1 MDHVDNRRM
10 SISTDT
16 MPFSSS
22 SLTAAGG
29 AGRRNRT
36 GLLLLPAGILA
47 LVFFAYPLGLI
58 IWRSFTDPTIGFEN
72 YLAIF
77 ADAGAMAILGRT
89 FFTAFAV
96 STITLI
102 LAYPYAYVMTL
113 VSPRARAILTAIALL
128 PFWMSLMARTF
139 SWVVLLGHDGPVSKL
154 FSFFGLHDV
163 TLLGT
168 LWGVVIGTVQV
179 LLPYMVLTLYGTMQG
194 IDRRLV
200 DAALSLG
207 AKPSSAFRRVYL
219 PLSLPGVA
227 AGYVL
232 VFVIALGF
240 YITPRILGSPQ
251 QSLIAQIIGIKVE
264 KLLDFGGAGAMG
276 TILLVATLLLLLV
289 VSRVSGAG
297 ALLKGGDDEKAAR

>member
-1 MDHVDNRRM
+1 M
-10 SISTDT
+10 SLSTDT
-16 MPFSSS
+16 LPFSYAS
-22 SLTAAGG
+22 ARRAGV
-29 AGRRNRT
+29 RNRS
-36 GLLLLPAGILA
+36 GLLLLPAAILA
-47 LVFFAYPLGLI
+47 LAFFAYPVALI
-58 IWRSFTDPTIGFEN
+58 IWRSFTDPTVGLDN
-72 YLAIF
+72 YLRIF
-77 ADAGAMAILGRT
+77 ADAGAMAVLGRT

-96 STITLI
+96 STITLV

-139 SWVVLLGHDGPVSKL
+139 SWVVLLGYKGPVYEF
-154 FSFFGLHDV
+154 FSWFGLEDV

-168 LWGVVIGTVQV
+168 VWGVIIGTVQV

-194 IDRRLV
+194 IDHRLV

-207 AKPSSAFRRVYL
+207 ARPVAAFRKVYL

-251 QSLIAQIIGIKVE
+251 QSLIAQIIGIRVE

-276 TILLVATLLLLLV
+276 TILLVATLLLLLI
-289 VSRVSGAG
+289 VSRIPGTG
-297 ALLKGGDDEKAAR
+297 DLLKGGDDESAR

>member
-1 MDHVDNRRM
+1 MTIAPG
-10 SISTDT
+10 SLPASSPSSTAT
-16 MPFSSS
+16 KR
-22 SLTAAGG
+22 AGL
-29 AGRRNRT
+29 RNRT

-47 LVFFAYPLGLI
+47 LVFFAYPLVTI
-58 IWRSFTDPTIGFEN
+58 IWRSFSDPSIGFGN
-72 YLAIF
+72 YIAIF
-77 ADAGAMAILGRT
+77 TDAGAMAILGRT

-96 STITLI
+96 STITLV
-102 LAYPYAYVMTL
+102 LSYPYAYLMTL
-113 VSPRARAILTAIALL
+113 VGPKARAILVAIALL

-139 SWVVLLGHDGPVSKL
+139 SWVVLLGHDGPVSKI

-168 LWGVVIGTVQV
+168 VGGVVIGTVQV

-207 AKPSSAFRRVYL
+207 ARPSSAFRRVYL

-264 KLLDFGGAGAMG
+264 KLLDFAGAGAMG
-276 TILLVATLLLLLV
+276 TILLVATLLLLLF
-289 VSRVSGAG
+289 VSRISGTG
-297 ALLKGGDDEKAAR
+297 ELLKSGDDEQQTR

>member
-1 MDHVDNRRM
+1 MTL
-10 SISTDT
+10 STDT
-16 MPFSSS
+16 LPFTSSV
-22 SLTAAGG
+22 AARR
-29 AGRRNRT
+29 AGSRNRA

-47 LVFFAYPLGLI
+47 MVFFAYPVILI
-58 IWRSFTDPTIGFEN
+58 VWRSFTDPTIGFDN

-77 ADAGAMAILGRT
+77 ADAGSMAILGRT
-89 FFTAFAV
+89 FFTAFTV

-113 VSPRARAILTAIALL
+113 ATPRMRAILTAIALL

-139 SWVVLLGHDGPVSKL
+139 SWVVLLGHNGPVSQF
-154 FSFFGLHDV
+154 FSFFGLRDV

-168 LWGVVIGTVQV
+168 LWGVIIGTVQV

-207 AKPSSAFRRVYL
+207 ARPSSAFRRVYL

-251 QSLIAQIIGIKVE
+251 QSLIAQIIGIRVE

-276 TILLVATLLLLLV
+276 TILLVATLLLLLI
-289 VSRVSGAG
+289 VSRFSGTTAI
-297 ALLKGGDDEKAAR
+297 LKGGDNGKAR

>member
-1 MDHVDNRRM
+1 MTF
-10 SISTDT
+10 STDT
-16 MPFSSS
+16 MPSPSSS
-22 SLTAAGG
+22 MMATGRAGL
-29 AGRRNRT
+29 RNRT
-36 GLLLLPAGILA
+36 GLLLLPAGVLA
-47 LVFFAYPLGLI
+47 LVFFAYPLILI
-58 IWRSFTDPTIGFEN
+58 IWRSFSDPTIGIDN

-113 VSPRARAILTAIALL
+113 VSPRTRAILTAIALL

-139 SWVVLLGHDGPVSKL
+139 SWVVLLGHDGPVSQL
-154 FSFFGLHDV
+154 LSLFGLHDV

-168 LWGVVIGTVQV
+168 LGGVVIGTVQV

-207 AKPSSAFRRVYL
+207 AKPASAFRRVYL

-240 YITPRILGSPQ
+240 YITPRILGSP
-251 QSLIAQIIGIKVE
+251 S
-264 KLLDFGGAGAMG
+264 
-276 TILLVATLLLLLV
+276 
-289 VSRVSGAG
+289 SP
-297 ALLKGGDDEKAAR
+297 

>member
-1 MDHVDNRRM
+1 MT
-10 SISTDT
+10 I
-16 MPFSSS
+16 
-22 SLTAAGG
+22 AAQTRPSPSPSR
-29 AGRRNRT
+29 AARGRAALRNRT
-36 GLLLLPAGILA
+36 GLLLLPAGVLA
-47 LVFFAYPLGLI
+47 LAFFAYPLAVI
-58 IWRSFTDPTIGFEN
+58 TWRSFSDPTIGIDN
-72 YLAIF
+72 YVAIF
-77 ADAGAMAILGRT
+77 TDAGAMAILGRT

-96 STITLI
+96 STITLV
-102 LAYPYAYVMTL
+102 LSYPYAYLMTA
-113 VSPRARAILTAIALL
+113 VGPKARAVLIAIVLL

-139 SWVVLLGHDGPVSKL
+139 SWVVLLGHNGPVSQIL
-154 FSFFGLHDV
+154 SFFGLRDV

-168 LWGVVIGTVQV
+168 VWGVVIGTVQV

-207 AKPSSAFRRVYL
+207 ARPGSAFRRVYL

-264 KLLDFGGAGAMG
+264 KLLDFAGAGAMG

-289 VSRVSGAG
+289 VARFSGTSE
-297 ALLKGGDDEKAAR
+297 LLKRGDDERHNR